1 MISVITP
8 TYNRGYIID
17 NLFNSLK
24 SQTSYDFEWIVI
36 DDGSTDDTYDKLK
49 SMSGEN
55 VEFPITIIRQQNKGK
70 HCAVNVGVAK
80 AKGEFV
86 FIVDSDDMLT
96 PDAIET
102 VSVWI
107 KDVEGMEHIA
117 AVSGLKGHIN
127 SPDAIGGFPK
137 LADGRHYIDAKN
149 TDRTSS
155 FLQGDMAE
163 VYKTE
168 ILRRYPFKEFEGEKF
183 LLECT
188 VWDKIANDGYYIRWH
203 DKIIYRCEY
212 LEDGLTHKVERL
224 FVENFKGFTYYI
236 QIRIK
241 SYPLTDQMRA
251 WGLYCDIARRKGLS
265 FKAAGKS
272 LGVSP
277 VLLALN
283 FYAYK
288 TGKVLKKLL
297 HG

>member
-70 HCAVNVGVAK
+70 HCAVNTGVAK

-96 PDAIET
+96 PDAIES
-102 VSVWI
+102 VSVWV
-107 KDVEGMEHIA
+107 KEVEGMEHIA

-127 SPDAIGGFPK
+127 SPDAIGCFPK
-137 LADGRHYIDAKN
+137 LTDGRHYIDAKN
-149 TDRTSS
+149 TDRTNG

-168 ILRRYPFKEFEGEKF
+168 ILRRYPFREFEGERF
-183 LLECT
+183 LPEST
-188 VWDKIANDGYYIRWH
+188 VWDKIANDGYYVRWYN
-203 DKIIYRCEY
+203 KIIYRCEY
-212 LEDGLTHKVERL
+212 LEDGLTSKIDKL
-224 FVENFKGFTYYI
+224 FVENFKGFTYCM
-236 QIRIK
+236 QIRIEA
-241 SYPLTDQMRA
+241 YPLKDRMLAR
-251 WGLYCDIARRKGLS
+251 GLYCKIARRKGLS
-265 FKAAGKS
+265 FRSAGKL
-272 LGVSP
+272 LGESH

-283 FYAYK
+283 FYVYK
-288 TGKVLKKLL
+288 ACKVLKNLL